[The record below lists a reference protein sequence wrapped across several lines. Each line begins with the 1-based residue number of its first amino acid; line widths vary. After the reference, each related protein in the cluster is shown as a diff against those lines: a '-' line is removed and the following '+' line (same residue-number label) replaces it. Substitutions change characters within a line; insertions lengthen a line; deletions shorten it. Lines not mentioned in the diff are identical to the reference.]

1 MNVWDQSMKILYTVL
16 LNILCISCQDSVN
29 NINTELSERLK
40 PFEPYIGKTFKG
52 HFSSSTPEK
61 PIYDISHWERALNG
75 NAIRIRHSVNN
86 GEFGGESI
94 VMWDAHKESLV
105 SWYFTTAGFYTKAT
119 LHFEDGKLIS
129 IEDVTGNE
137 NGITQVKAIIEFL
150 SDGQFLNSSKY
161 FMNGNWVDGHKIHY
175 KEEPDAQVVFK

>member
-1 MNVWDQSMKILYTVL
+1 
-16 LNILCISCQDSVN
+16 
-29 NINTELSERLK
+29 
-40 PFEPYIGKTFKG
+40 
-52 HFSSSTPEK
+52 
-61 PIYDISHWERALNG
+61 
-75 NAIRIRHSVNN
+75 
-86 GEFGGESI
+86 
-94 VMWDAHKESLV
+94 
-105 SWYFTTAGFYTKAT
+105 